1 MSLDYALQLLSL
13 YGYLLLFPLAVFEG
27 PIITVVAGLLVTAGI
42 FNPVLVYIVVVAGDI
57 VGDSFWYAVGR
68 FGGGSFTR
76 TIEKIFG
83 IKKENIEKAKE
94 KMENN
99 RFKMT
104 MLSKLI
110 HGVGFAGMIAAGAV
124 RVSYPLFVL
133 ACLVVTLGQVAVF
146 LALGLLFGHA
156 YKQIGAYLDYFA
168 GAMIVGALLALTFF
182 IWYRW
187 RTKKKS

>member
-1 MSLDYALQLLSL
+1 MNLDYALQLLSA

-27 PIITVVAGLLVTAGI
+27 PIVTVIAGLLVTAGVL
-42 FNPVLVYIVVVAGDI
+42 NPVIVYFVVVAGDI

-68 FGGGSFTR
+68 FGGGGFTR
-76 TIEKIFG
+76 MVEKIFG
-83 IKKENIEKAKE
+83 VKKENIEKAKDRME
-94 KMENN
+94 KN

-110 HGVGFAGMIAAGAV
+110 HGIGFAGLIAAGAV

-156 YKQIGAYLDYFA
+156 YAQIGQYLDYFA
-168 GAMIVGALLALTFF
+168 ATMVVVVLLGITFF
-182 IWYRW
+182 IWW
-187 RTKKKS
+187 RRKNKKK